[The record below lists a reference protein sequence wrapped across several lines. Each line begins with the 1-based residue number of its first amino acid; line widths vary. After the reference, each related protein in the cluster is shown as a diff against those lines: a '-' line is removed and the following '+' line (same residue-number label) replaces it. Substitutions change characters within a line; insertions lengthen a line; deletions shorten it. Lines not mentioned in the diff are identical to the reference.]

1 MTRARAVGSPRGA
14 QRGQASVEFVA
25 VVLVA
30 CCVLS
35 ALGAVAPVVDGRSI
49 GGFFA
54 RHIVCAVSGRC
65 QDEEAALVDAYG
77 PRDAALV
84 RELAPNLAYE
94 GGERQLPVDWREC
107 RRPEC
112 AEAPDDASLDAHLAE
127 APLARGRGVARRA
140 RATAFT
146 RVIRRDGRLYVGY
159 WLYYPD
165 SNTAFAGSDRIW
177 ERSWLLPRIR
187 ELVSGTPDYPG
198 YHRDDWEGAFVRLDP
213 DGSTWVRA
221 SSHGG
226 FQGCK
231 WVFCDDDWARSTG
244 WVRVSKG
251 SHSGHVPM
259 RIEPPPRHPRELTAP
274 RQFPL
279 PGSGGRRMRRVPLVP
294 GRNLE
299 ERSTTGEGLRLI
311 PLETLDK
318 RRYTP
323 LDPDINPPWRKK
335 AYTDP
340 ESDES

>member
-1 MTRARAVGSPRGA
+1 MTRPRGA
-14 QRGQASVEFVA
+14 APSSGQRGQASVEFVA
-25 VVLVA
+25 VLLVA
-30 CCVLS
+30 CIALG
-35 ALGAVAPVVDGRSI
+35 ALGAVVPVVDGRAL

-54 RHIVCAVSGRC
+54 RHLVCSVSGRC
-65 QDEEAALVDAYG
+65 RAEERALVDAYG
-77 PRDAALV
+77 ARDAAAV

-94 GGERQLPVDWREC
+94 SGERQLPVDWREC

-112 AEAPDDASLDAHLAE
+112 AEAPDDPSLDAHHAD
-127 APLARGRGVARRA
+127 ARHRGGRP

-146 RVIRRDGRLYVGY
+146 RVIRRHGRLYVGY
-159 WLYYPD
+159 WLYYPT
-165 SNTAFAGSDRIW
+165 SNSVLAGSDRIW

-198 YHRDDWEGAFVRLDP
+198 FHRDDWEGVFMRVDP
-213 DGSTWVRA
+213 DGTTWVRA

-231 WVFCDDDWARSTG
+231 WVLCSDEWMRSTG
-244 WVRVSKG
+244 WVRVSRG

-259 RIEPPPRHPRELTAP
+259 RVELAPPRPGERILPRHVPVPE
-274 RQFPL
+274 
-279 PGSGGRRMRRVPLVP
+279 SGRRRTRRVPLVP
-294 GRNLE
+294 GRNVD

-311 PLETLDK
+311 PLETFDR
-318 RRYTP
+318 RRYRP
-323 LDPDINPPWRKK
+323 LDPGVKPPWRKK